1 MSNQIRMIKPKG
13 RDPRSALAS
22 SFVFRHSFV
31 IRHSCFVLTR
41 HACVYRRNDRRF
53 LCANFSADKNELRLR
68 RVKRFQLPPA
78 GDEVEE
84 LSAIGEADEA
94 FRSNHIRGKA
104 VCEGS
109 ETGARK

>member
-1 MSNQIRMIKPKG
+1 M
-13 RDPRSALAS
+13 
-22 SFVFRHSFV
+22 
-31 IRHSCFVLTR
+31 
-41 HACVYRRNDRRF
+41 
-53 LCANFSADKNELRLR
+53 CANFSADKNELRLR

-109 ETGARK
+109 ETGARKNVVRAECERFEFKLMPVFWTCDFFLAAAAEQ